1 MKRDEKTQSMNEMRQ
16 RLEESS
22 VAVMTQYVGIN
33 VEQVTELRK
42 KLRTAGVTFKVY
54 KNTLAQRVLDDMG
67 VSDAGKLMDGP
78 TAWAFSKDPVAPA
91 KILKDF
97 AKEAKMINMVGGI
110 LEGRPISKAQL
121 EALSNLPPRDALLS
135 QVVGTI
141 AAPLRNL
148 VGVLAASPRS
158 IVNVLDQIKK
168 QKEEAEAG
176 QPAA

>member
-1 MKRDEKTQSMNEMRQ
+1 MKRNEKEQSMVEMRQ
-16 RLEESS
+16 RLDECS

-42 KLRTAGVTFKVY
+42 KLRGAGVTFKVY
-54 KNTLAQRVLDDMG
+54 KNTLAQRVLNDMG
-67 VSDAGKLMDGP
+67 ISEAGKFMDGP

-97 AKEAKMINMVGGI
+97 AKEAKMVSMLGGV
-110 LEGRPISKAQL
+110 LEGRVVNKAQL
-121 EALSNLPPRDALLS
+121 EALSNLPPREVLLG

-148 VGVLAASPRS
+148 VGVLSATPRNL
-158 IVNVLDQIKK
+158 VNVLDQIKK
-168 QKEEAEAG
+168 QKEEAG